1 MATITSNATGGG
13 NWSSAATWAGG
24 ATPADND
31 TVVVVAGDTVT
42 LDVDMSSDVAW
53 PNGIAGLT
61 ISSHATTPGMLRFK
75 YDADG
80 TYHLKVKT
88 GATIQGTNAAAKG
101 RLLANSDGVWGNT
114 GPLAFGR
121 KAIIDLQ
128 GTANISAL
136 YLDIALYCTQPTN
149 NSMEIYGTAY
159 VVTCEADDNKIT
171 FVSPSTTPPQ
181 AGTPVTLSGTLPP
194 ELTAGTTYYVRDVS
208 GATCKLEPAIGGG
221 AIDLTGDGS
230 GTIYLH
236 YGKWGP
242 VAQSTAVNTT
252 TGAITW
258 DGVPPAAGTAVVVRS
273 SDVLPTGLTANDMYY
288 VRSVS
293 GNTCKLA
300 LLNADEQIVIPFAV
314 GTGNISMYCGGAATT
329 TAVVNA
335 ATDLS
340 GDAAWI
346 TTDGHN
352 YAVLV
357 DTFERGNDNQRLQIN
372 TIAPRYLILS
382 SNVNSAQNPGARVWL
397 TSRNVAIRSSAT
409 SDISIVNYGEGSHGG
424 MFACSIRSTAG
435 ADTAYYGIGF
445 SGGAG
450 HTVSG
455 TVAGCYYGI
464 NGGAGQLQ
472 AAVFAGNDTDVN
484 LGDAH
489 RWIGWGVTLLSV
501 IHCAAYKYA
510 SQTKA
515 ESRAALCV
523 YDFGAV
529 ANYLEFWTLGGF
541 CKTAAYAA
549 GTHLAPPVASTYIHE
564 MRFEDNHR
572 VNWVEY
578 TIYGKAGQAITVTL
592 YGRLTGTAAWTTR
605 PNIGIYDPTKGWQT
619 GAEILNASAAM
630 ASNTDWQTLTA
641 TYTPTY
647 DRELRIRVQGVGGN
661 TSGTGTEKLYWFFN
675 TNLGGAGGP
684 VRIE

>member
-149 NSMEIYGTAY
+149 NSTEIYGTAY

-435 ADTAYYGIGF
+435 ADTTYYGYGIN
-445 SGGAG
+445 SGAG

-455 TVAGCYYGI
+455 TVAGCAYGI

-484 LGDAH
+484 LRDAH